1 MCLIA
6 AQVGLAAAQAGM
18 QIRQQRQQQQYEE
31 EGHAINQ
38 VLAQRD
44 AIRTFEQNAKREQ
57 QEVQAA
63 ASSISRTTREAQ
75 QAQGLARAV
84 APTTAGADFA
94 ALLGDFEKQRLQ
106 SVTDTKT
113 NLAFTRDQIATANE
127 GVTDAQFSRVLSTT
141 PTTQPDYL
149 GALFRIGAAGLDAY
163 TNSPGRDRPDGR
175 EQFTYQP
182 TRPRNFRL
190 FD

>member
-6 AQVGLAAAQAGM
+6 AQIGLAAAQGGLG
-18 QIRQQRQQQQYEE
+18 IHQQRQQQEYEE

-75 QAQGLARAV
+75 QAQGLARAA

-163 TNSPGRDRPDGR
+163 GQSGRSQRPAGRDP
-175 EQFTYQP
+175 FTTIP
-182 TRPRNFRL
+182 
-190 FD
+190 

>member
-1 MCLIA
+1 MCVVEIA
-6 AQVGLAAAQAGM
+6 VAAVTAGLTIDAQRKQKK
-18 QIRQQRQQQQYEE
+18 YEE

-75 QAQGLARAV
+75 QAQGLARAA
-84 APTTAGADFA
+84 APTTAGTDFA

-113 NLAFTRDQIATANE
+113 NLAFTRDQIATANQ
-127 GVTDAQFSRVLSTT
+127 GRADAQFSQNLSST

-149 GALFRIGAAGLDAY
+149 GALFRIGASGLDAY
-163 TNSPGRDRPDGR
+163 TTQQNIRSGR
-175 EQFTYQP
+175 
-182 TRPRNFRL
+182 
-190 FD
+190 